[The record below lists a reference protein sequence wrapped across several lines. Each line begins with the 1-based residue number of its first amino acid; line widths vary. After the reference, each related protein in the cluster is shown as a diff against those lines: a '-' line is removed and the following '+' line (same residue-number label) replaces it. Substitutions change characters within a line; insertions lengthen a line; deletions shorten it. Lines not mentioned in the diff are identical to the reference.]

1 MNRTIKLLVLLMAL
15 ALVLT
20 ACPAPAADAPAAE
33 QPAPA
38 AEEAATPAAE
48 SEPAAEPAAP
58 TGDAIQ
64 LEFWHAMGGNLGELV
79 NELVARFNESQDGI
93 VVNATYQ
100 GSYDDT
106 YNALLASFETG
117 GTPNIVQNFD
127 LATQTMI
134 DTGRLVP
141 AHQLAE
147 ADNYDL
153 DGFIGAVRGYYSDEN
168 GMVGLAFNSS
178 TPLIYYNVEMFEAA
192 GVEMPEGSMSFS
204 EFIAL
209 CDALMAA
216 EVAPYCATYGQVG
229 WFFEQ
234 ILANSG
240 GLYFN
245 ENNGRTGRPTE
256 VLFNQEL
263 GVEVF
268 TFLNNLILDGYA
280 PNLGST
286 WTETDS
292 TFQTGQAAITFDST
306 SDVSLIENS
315 PFEVGTAFIPHADS
329 AERNGV
335 VIGGGALWLLDSGD
349 AAINQAAWEFMK
361 FMAEPEQQITWHT
374 GTGYFP
380 VRTDLLENA
389 ELQAFWDENPNFR
402 TAIEQLATTNTELAD
417 GSPNY
422 AVLGGRAGPF
432 PAIRRIIVETYSRV
446 LDDGVSPQDALNE
459 AAERANQE
467 LANYNSFFQ

>member
-1 MNRTIKLLVLLMAL
+1 MNRTFKLLVLLMAL

-20 ACPAPAADAPAAE
+20 ACPAPAE
-33 QPAPA
+33 Q
-38 AEEAATPAAE
+38 
-48 SEPAAEPAAP
+48 PAAP
-58 TGDAIQ
+58 TPAAPAAPDTAAPAAPAPTGDVIQ

-79 NELVARFNESQDGI
+79 NELVASFNESQDGI
-93 VVNATYQ
+93 FINATYQ

-127 LATQTMI
+127 LASQTMI

-141 AHQLAE
+141 AYQLAA

-153 DGFIGAVRGYYSDEN
+153 GIFIGAVRDYYSDEN
-168 GMVGLAFNSS
+168 GMVGMAFNSS
-178 TPLIYYNVEMFEAA
+178 TPLIYYNTEMFEAA
-192 GVEMPEGSMSFS
+192 GVEMPAGSMSFS
-204 EFIAL
+204 EFRAL
-209 CDALMAA
+209 CDELMAA
-216 EVAPYCATYGQVG
+216 DVAPYCFTFGQVG
-229 WFFEQ
+229 WYFEQ
-234 ILANSG
+234 ITANSG

-256 VLFNQEL
+256 VLFNQNV

-268 TFLNNLILDGYA
+268 TFLTGLILDGYA

-292 TFQTGQAAITFDST
+292 TFQTGQAAIMIDST
-306 SDVSLIENS
+306 SDVSLIANS
-315 PFEVGTAFIPHADS
+315 PFEVGTAFVPHADS

-335 VIGGGALWLLDSGD
+335 IIGGAALWLLDSGD
-349 AAINQAAWEFMK
+349 AAVNQAAWEFMK
-361 FMAEPEQQITWHT
+361 FMAEPEQQIVWHT

-380 VRTDLLENA
+380 VRTDLLENP
-389 ELQAFWDENPNFR
+389 ELLAFWEENPNFR
-402 TAIEQLATTNTELAD
+402 TAVEQLATTNTVLAD

-446 LDDGVSPQDALNE
+446 LDDGLSPQDALNE

-467 LANYNSFFQ
+467 LANYNAFFQ